1 MRRQTTFVS
10 VLSQV
15 ATYGILGTT
24 AFLMA
29 FPFYWMV
36 VTTLKPAAEVYTT
49 EIGLIPSTLTLFM
62 YRKLLSDPQLPV
74 VRFFFNS
81 AIISLGATLV
91 CVVTATLAAYPLS
104 RRKVPGGK
112 LAYFLII
119 ATMMVP
125 GEVVLIGI
133 FMVVNA
139 FNMVNTYQ
147 GMIFPLAVNA
157 VTFLIIYNYVLQLPK
172 EMDEAALV
180 DGASIWQVLWHII
193 IPLAQPAI
201 YSATLLAFLSAWQ
214 NFTIPY
220 LLTQSNNMYPLS
232 VGALFTETT
241 LYATMQETL
250 SLSTIL
256 TIPTLL
262 VFVLTQRFV
271 FSGITTGAIKG

>member
-1 MRRQTTFVS
+1 MRRKSS
-10 VLSQV
+10 VGELIGSTV
-15 ATYGILGTT
+15 VYGILVVS

-36 VTTLKPAAEVYTT
+36 ITTLKPAAEVYTRH
-49 EIGLIPSTLTLFM
+49 IGLIPSTLTLAM
-62 YRKLLSDPQLPV
+62 YRKLLSDPQMPV
-74 VRFFFNS
+74 VRFFVNS
-81 AIISLGATLV
+81 VIISTGATLV
-91 CVVTATLAAYPLS
+91 STVTAILAAYPLA

-112 LAYFLII
+112 LAYLLII

-125 GEVVLIGI
+125 GEVVLIGM
-133 FMVVNA
+133 FLVVNA
-139 FNMVNTYQ
+139 FKMINTYQ
-147 GMIFPLAVNA
+147 GMILPLAVNA
-157 VTFLIIYNYVLQLPK
+157 VIFLIIYNYVLQLPK

-180 DGASIWQVLWHII
+180 DGANIWQVLRHVI

-220 LLTQSNNMYPLS
+220 LLSQTNSMYPLS
-232 VGALFTETT
+232 VGALFTEST

-250 SLSTIL
+250 SLSTLL

-271 FSGITTGAIKG
+271 FSGITTGAVKG